1 MFGLQKSY
9 YNIRD
14 TYDYYK
20 LDMNYNNYS
29 SLIPRL
35 YCGGL
40 FLVQLKNTHN
50 YQKAGPRSTMRL
62 L

>member
-9 YNIRD
+9 YNIRG

-29 SLIPRL
+29 ALIP
-35 YCGGL
+35 
-40 FLVQLKNTHN
+40 
-50 YQKAGPRSTMRL
+50 
-62 L
+62 